1 MMCVFGAG
9 STLGGPIA
17 GWLVDHLGWPSS
29 FWVQVSLSL
38 IPCLSIAD
46 LQIPVIIMCITLVTI
61 LLPEA
66 PIPPTH
72 QTVWTGLASLD
83 WAGTFLLVGAVTT
96 LILGFS
102 FHTSY
107 LEPWS
112 APIVWGN
119 LLAAV
124 LAAGLLIYVEQRVE
138 RPIIPLSMFKEKHTA
153 AVLMSGFF
161 MSVVSQAF
169 VSSILVISRPR
180 ADLFRCIKCE

>member
-1 MMCVFGAG
+1 MCVFGTG

-29 FWVQVSLSL
+29 FWVQVSF
-38 IPCLSIAD
+38 PNCEVDNQAD
-46 LQIPVIIMCITLVTI
+46 LQLPVIIFCIAMVTI
-61 LLPEA
+61 LLPPA

-72 QTVWTGLASLD
+72 LTVWAGLASLD
-83 WAGTFLLVGAVTT
+83 WIGTLLLVGAVTT

-119 LLAAV
+119 LLAAC
-124 LAAGLLIYVEQRVE
+124 LATVMLILVEQRVE
-138 RPIIPLSMFKEKHTA
+138 RPVIPLSMFKESHTA

-161 MSVVSQAF
+161 MSVVAQAF
-169 VSSILVISRPR
+169 VSFRPSSSHV
-180 ADLFRCIKCE
+180 